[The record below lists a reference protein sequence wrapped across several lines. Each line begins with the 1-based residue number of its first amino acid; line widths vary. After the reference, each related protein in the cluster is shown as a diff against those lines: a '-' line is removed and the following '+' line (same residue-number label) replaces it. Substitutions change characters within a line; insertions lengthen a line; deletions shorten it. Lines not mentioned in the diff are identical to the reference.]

1 MTDETMND
9 ETKKKLKLRV
19 VAKRKMKGY
28 ARPKI
33 QAALDAGDIQ
43 GVIDALNPQQRL
55 FCEHYIVSYNGADAY
70 RKAGYKGKYPTKAAY
85 QMLQTPGIR
94 ACIDQMTLQRADE
107 SIIKPEYVIK
117 KIVKTI
123 EKAEKDNNHGAVLR
137 GCELMAR
144 HLGMFIERQE
154 VSGPNGNPIELKQVR
169 DAADAF
175 TSAIAG
181 LVERNGEGGLSL
193 VPNAGSK
200 GRT

>member
-1 MTDETMND
+1 MTQNKMDD

-19 VAKRKMKGY
+19 VQKRKMKGY

-33 QAALDAGDIQ
+33 QAALDAGNIQ
-43 GVIDALNPQQRL
+43 DVIDALNPQQRL
-55 FCEHYIVSYNGADAY
+55 FCENYIISYNGADAY
-70 RKAGYKGKYPTKAAY
+70 RKAGYKGKYPAKAAY

-107 SIIKPEYVIK
+107 SIIKPEYVVK

-123 EKAEKDNNHGAVLR
+123 EKAEKDNNHSAVLR

-154 VSGPNGNPIELKQVR
+154 VSGPNGNPIELKAVR

-175 TSAIAG
+175 TSAVAG
-181 LVERNGEGGLSL
+181 LVERGREGNLSL
-193 VPNAGSK
+193 VTNGRSK
-200 GRT
+200 S